1 MFELEVD
8 HATYTN
14 KQIPTEVLN
23 TFERSKIIYPAASIF
38 QWEEHCTECAMPQC
52 YSTCD
57 LYESRKDG
65 KCRRFT
71 EGIATINGLEPSNE
85 IVKITFKKWGS
96 LMATGYLEI
105 VDIESAL
112 KIENRAH
119 IADKI
124 ASAIPDGKLSIMG
137 RRGLSSRIARR
148 YKKDVLEN
156 AVINRS
162 TNLTPDFFL
171 LELYNPNDYHID
183 FTFVIRAVE
192 GEKNTTPYQKLLK
205 LSPGF
210 HRIKIDYEDIRNF
223 VSPKVKH
230 FVSITPNFSSDD
242 QAPIAVYIGDLG
254 FKKGSIRKSNKTTSS
269 SIKIAIWDLDNT
281 IWNGT
286 LVEDNQSK
294 LELMPN
300 IKNVLETLDQ
310 RGIVNSVASKNNHQD
325 AWSQLQEFGL
335 EHLIVFPKINWG
347 PKSQS
352 IKATIADFN
361 VGDDTIAF
369 IDDSPFE
376 REEVHSSLPQVRV
389 YDAIKYME
397 LLQLPEF
404 NPKQSTESSKRRE
417 FYKNQ
422 KIRKEAVEKFSG
434 DYLNFVAS
442 CDIKISIT
450 KAQSNNIDR
459 IQELVQRTNQMNF
472 TGNRYNQ
479 EEITALINNPDLD
492 NYCITCKDKF
502 GDYGT
507 VGFCIVDTKIP
518 QLSDL
523 MFSCRIQSKRVEHA
537 FLSWLLHKTRDDG
550 STSFTAI
557 YNKTEKNTPVGAVF
571 GDLGF
576 SVASNTD
583 NNMIYEFELSKN
595 IPWDGLISIEYEAH
609 EWQP

>member
-1 MFELEVD
+1 MFELEVN
-8 HATYTN
+8 HATYT
-14 KQIPTEVLN
+14 KSQIPIEILQAFSSN
-23 TFERSKIIYPAASIF
+23 LPIYPAVSVF

-57 LYESRKDG
+57 LYESRNDG

-71 EGIATINGLEPSNE
+71 EGIATINDLAHKNG

-105 VDIESAL
+105 VDSETADHTEKNAL
-112 KIENRAH
+112 KA
-119 IADKI
+119 AKI
-124 ASAIPDGKLSIMG
+124 ANTVPDDKLSILG
-137 RRGLSSRIARR
+137 RRSISSRMARR
-148 YKKDVLEN
+148 YKRKTLEKTI
-156 AVINRS
+156 INS
-162 TNLTPDFFL
+162 DTSLTPDFFL
-171 LELYNPNDYHID
+171 LELYNPNDYQID
-183 FTFVIRAVE
+183 FTFVIRAIE

-205 LSPGF
+205 LDPGF
-210 HRIKIDYEDIRNF
+210 HQIKIDYEDIRNF
-223 VSPKVKH
+223 VSPKIKH
-230 FVSITPNFSSDD
+230 FVSITPNFSSDE

-254 FKKGSIRKSNKTTSS
+254 FKKDIIDNSNKATTN

-286 LVEDNQSK
+286 LIEDNLSK

-325 AWSQLQEFGL
+325 AWKQLQEFGL

-352 IKATIADFN
+352 IKSIIDDFN
-361 VGDDTIAF
+361 VGNDTIAF

-376 REEVHSSLPQVRV
+376 REEVHSSIPQVRV
-389 YDAIKYME
+389 YDAIDYMD

-404 NPKQSTESSKRRE
+404 SPKQSTESSRRRE

-434 DYLNFVAS
+434 DYLKFVAS
-442 CDIKISIT
+442 CDIKISII

-472 TGNRYNQ
+472 TGNRYSQ
-479 EEITALINNPDLD
+479 KEISDLINNPNLD

-507 VGFCIVDTKIP
+507 VGFCIVDAKTP

-537 FLSWLLHKTRDDG
+537 FLSWLLHTTRDKG
-550 STSFTAI
+550 SVKFSAI

-571 GDLGF
+571 DDLGF
-576 SVASNTD
+576 SVVSNTN
-583 NNMIYEFELSKN
+583 NNMIYSFDLSKN
-595 IPWDGLISIEYEAH
+595 IPWDNLISIDYEGQ